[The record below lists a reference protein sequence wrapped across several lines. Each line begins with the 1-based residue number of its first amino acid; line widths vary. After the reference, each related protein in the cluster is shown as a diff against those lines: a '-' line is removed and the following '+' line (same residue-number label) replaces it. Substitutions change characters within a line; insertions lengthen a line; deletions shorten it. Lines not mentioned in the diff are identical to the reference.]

1 MWILFAFGSALFAG
15 ITSVLA
21 KCGIQKTDS
30 TVATAIRT
38 MVVLIFSWIMVF
50 IIGSQSQITMIDY
63 KIWIFLVL
71 SGLATG
77 ASWLCYFKALQLGNI
92 NKVVPI
98 DKSST
103 ILTVIFAVILFKET
117 NNLSVKIIGT
127 FLIAAGT
134 LLMIEK
140 KDTHG
145 QSIKNSW
152 LIYAL
157 LSAVFAALTSILVK
171 IGVTGIDSNLAT
183 AIRTS
188 VVLIMAWLIVI
199 YKGKARLAKTINPKE
214 LKFILLSGFAT
225 GASWLCYYNAI
236 QNGIVSVVVPIDKLS
251 IIVSIVFSYFV
262 FNERLSKKAF
272 LGLSIITV
280 GTLLMAVF
288 R

>member
-1 MWILFAFGSALFAG
+1 MQLFYL
-15 ITSVLA
+15 
-21 KCGIQKTDS
+21 
-30 TVATAIRT
+30 
-38 MVVLIFSWIMVF
+38 
-50 IIGSQSQITMIDY
+50 
-63 KIWIFLVL
+63 
-71 SGLATG
+71 
-77 ASWLCYFKALQLGNI
+77 
-92 NKVVPI
+92 
-98 DKSST
+98 
-103 ILTVIFAVILFKET
+103 KE
-117 NNLSVKIIGT
+117 
-127 FLIAAGT
+127 
-134 LLMIEK
+134 
-140 KDTHG
+140 DTHG

-157 LSAVFAALTSILVK
+157 LSAVFAALTSILAK

-199 YKGKARLAKTINPKE
+199 YKGKTRLAKTINPKE

-225 GASWLCYYNAI
+225 GASWLCYYYAI

-280 GTLLMAVF
+280 VTLLMAVF